1 MIKKIPKIIKN
12 TPDNRPFEFK
22 KICSSELLK
31 RDRIRPKKIKMDE
44 KRIIF
49 IFKFVPKNNFEK
61 ML

>member
-12 TPDNRPFEFK
+12 TPDIRSLEFK
-22 KICSSELLK
+22 KIFSSELLK